1 MHSMP
6 HLLAISSEV
15 QGILT
20 WAIPLGGFLAV
31 LVWYFLLLRRRHT
44 E

>member
-20 WAIPLGGFLAV
+20 WAIPLGGLLAV
-31 LVWYFLLLRRRHT
+31 LVWYFLLFRRRHPD
-44 E
+44 